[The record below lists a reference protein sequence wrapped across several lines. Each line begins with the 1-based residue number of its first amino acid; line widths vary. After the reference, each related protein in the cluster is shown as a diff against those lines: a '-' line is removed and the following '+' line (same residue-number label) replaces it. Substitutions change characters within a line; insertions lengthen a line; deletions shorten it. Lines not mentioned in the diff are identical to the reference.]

1 MRKLTYIIVD
11 ANGHYR
17 TVNIPLIEALTIGT
31 RNIID
36 GEEYHLYQSDYEFIL
51 PFLN

>member
-1 MRKLTYIIVD
+1 MKKLTYTIID
-11 ANGHYR
+11 ANRHYR
-17 TVNIPLIEALTIGT
+17 IVNIPLIEALTIGT
-31 RNIID
+31 RKIIN

>member
-1 MRKLTYIIVD
+1 MKKVTYTIID
-11 ANGHYR
+11 ANGYYR
-17 TVNIPLIEALTIGT
+17 IKNIPLIEALTIGT
-31 RNIID
+31 KNIIN

>member
-1 MRKLTYIIVD
+1 MKKLTYTIVD
-11 ANGHYR
+11 EEGNYR
-17 TVNIPLIEALTIGT
+17 IVNIPLIEALTIGT

-36 GEEYHLYQSDYEFIL
+36 GEEYHLYQSDYIHIL